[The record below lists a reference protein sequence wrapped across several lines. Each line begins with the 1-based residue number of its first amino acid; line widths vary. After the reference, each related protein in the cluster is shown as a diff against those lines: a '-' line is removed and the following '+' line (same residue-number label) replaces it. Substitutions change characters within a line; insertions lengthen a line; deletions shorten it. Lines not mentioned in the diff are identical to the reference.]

1 MSIEHIVL
9 HVFLDYGNIQF
20 SIRYSSKLGIYK
32 TVRWGPEFVIFSEN
46 KRTTVKNNSQSAN
59 RLGEIKPSTNE
70 VITKITAI
78 KNIETKQ
85 NKKIV
90 KS

>member
-1 MSIEHIVL
+1 MSIEHIIL

-20 SIRYSSKLGIYK
+20 SIRYSSELGFTK
-32 TVRWGPEFVIFSEN
+32 KVRWGLEFIFSEN
-46 KRTTVKNNSQSAN
+46 KTTTVKSNSQSAN

-78 KNIETKQ
+78 KTHKQ
-85 NKKIV
+85 NKTRR
-90 KS
+90 S

>member
-1 MSIEHIVL
+1 MSIEHIIL

-20 SIRYSSKLGIYK
+20 SIRYSSELGFTK
-32 TVRWGPEFVIFSEN
+32 KVRWGLEFIFSEN
-46 KRTTVKNNSQSAN
+46 KTTTVKSNSQSAN

-78 KNIETKQ
+78 KNTQRKQ